1 MHSKANDMK
10 NSDNKLIIIGT
21 GPFAQIARDYF
32 DRFSDYQVLGFAC
45 HREYKD
51 SDSVYDMPLSAI
63 EDLSEIHSPKEV
75 SVFVAVG
82 YAKMNKMRQK
92 VYEEIKEKGYKCPNF
107 IHPNVSICETAE
119 LGDNIFIFED
129 NTIQPYTSIGND
141 TILWSGNHL
150 GHHST
155 VGNHCFISSHVVISG
170 SCKIGNN
177 VFIGVNATFHDSLS
191 IGDESLIG
199 AGALITKNTKPKAVY
214 LNSPTKSFPKDSEQ
228 LGF

>member
-1 MHSKANDMK
+1 MK
-10 NSDNKLIIIGT
+10 DSEKRLIIIGT

-32 DRFSDYQVLGFAC
+32 VRFSDYQVVGFAC
-45 HREYKD
+45 NRKYKE
-51 SDSVYDMPLSAI
+51 SDSVYDMSLYAI
-63 EDLSEIHSPKEV
+63 EDLSEIHSPQEV
-75 SVFVAVG
+75 DAFVAVG

-92 VYEEIKEKGYKCPNF
+92 IYEEIKGMGYDCPTF
-107 IHPNVSICETAE
+107 IHPNASICETAQIGE
-119 LGDNIFIFED
+119 NVFIFED
-129 NTIQPYTSIGND
+129 NTIQPYTTIGND

-150 GHHST
+150 GHHSKI
-155 VGNHCFISSHVVISG
+155 GEHCFISSHVVISG
-170 SCKIGNN
+170 SCTIGNN

-191 IGDESLIG
+191 IGDECLIG